1 MLSPKRK
8 LSFDQ
13 LIKWIHKSS
22 QANEL
27 CIIGIDGGG
36 GSGKSTF
43 AQRISEEI
51 PSSQIVAMDH
61 FYLTGEDSLFDH
73 DAIGGNFDWQLLR
86 DEVLLPLREGAQGS
100 YKTRDWED
108 TGVRE
113 HVVVKPRGLVIVEGI
128 YSIRKE
134 LEEFFDQKIWVECSA
149 ETRLNRGVK
158 RDGESMRR
166 TWVEDWMPREE
177 KYMSSH
183 HPADRCDLII
193 SGETWPEK
201 AVWCHNREKILV

>member
-73 DAIGGNFDWQLLR
+73 DAIGGIL
-86 DEVLLPLREGAQGS
+86 
-100 YKTRDWED
+100 
-108 TGVRE
+108 TGNCCGM
-113 HVVVKPRGLVIVEGI
+113 K
-128 YSIRKE
+128 S
-134 LEEFFDQKIWVECSA
+134 FF
-149 ETRLNRGVK
+149 
-158 RDGESMRR
+158 
-166 TWVEDWMPREE
+166 
-177 KYMSSH
+177 H
-183 HPADRCDLII
+183 
-193 SGETWPEK
+193 
-201 AVWCHNREKILV
+201 

>member
-61 FYLTGEDSLFDH
+61 FYLTDEDSLFDH

-108 TGVRE
+108 TGDSGA
-113 HVVVKPRGLVIVEGI
+113 RGGQTQGFGHRGGNLFHPQGI
-128 YSIRKE
+128 GR
-134 LEEFFDQKIWVECSA
+134 
-149 ETRLNRGVK
+149 
-158 RDGESMRR
+158 
-166 TWVEDWMPREE
+166 
-177 KYMSSH
+177 
-183 HPADRCDLII
+183 
-193 SGETWPEK
+193 
-201 AVWCHNREKILV
+201 IL